1 MRLDSLSY
9 TIRYPVVLAHLG
21 ELALALAIVTAVPLA
36 VCLLL
41 GDLAVALRYV
51 AVVAILA
58 TSGAL
63 LVRLP
68 KPASLQSNE
77 GMVLVALTFVLAPVA
92 MVYPMM
98 ASGLRFEDALFEAV
112 SGVTTTGLTTIA
124 APQAMSRTFLFA
136 RAWMQWYGGLGIVAL
151 SLAFVVHPGLA
162 AKRLAVNEP
171 STDDLAGGTKAY
183 ARRVTIVYALLTV
196 GGIAVLWL
204 FGLAPFDAIVYSLA
218 AVSTGG
224 FSPHQDSLAG
234 IHSWPA
240 QAAVTLLCLSGAVA
254 FTLYYKL
261 HRDRPHAGVELVQ
274 LRGLLALWLIATLV
288 VGVALWRAEGM
299 SPAAVLRQAPLLA
312 LSAQTTAGF
321 STLDITGL
329 HDATKLALIP
339 EMVVGGSIGSTA
351 GGFKILR
358 LLVLLRLAQVVV
370 ARARSARHAV
380 IDVRLAGS
388 RVEEPEINGV
398 LLLIL
403 LYAAVILLSWVP
415 FVAWGY
421 RPLDALFEVASATG
435 TVGLSAGVTS
445 AGLPV
450 VLKGVLCADMLLGR
464 LEIVCWLVALHP
476 RTWFGKRLPVA

>member
-41 GDLAVALRYV
+41 EDFAVALRYV
-51 AVVAILA
+51 TVVAMLA
-58 TSGAL
+58 GSGVL
-63 LVRLP
+63 LIRLP

-98 ASGLRFEDALFEAV
+98 AAGLRFEDALFEAV

-124 APQAMSRTFLFA
+124 SPQAMSRAFLFA
-136 RAWMQWYGGLGIVAL
+136 RAWMQWYGGLGIVVL

-162 AKRLAVNEP
+162 AKRLAVNEQ

-183 ARRVTIVYALLTV
+183 ARRVTIVYALLTAA
-196 GGIAVLWL
+196 GIAGLWL
-204 FGLAPFDAIVYSLA
+204 LGLTPFDAIVYSLA

-224 FSPHQDSLAG
+224 FSPHQSSLAG
-234 IHSWPA
+234 IDSWWA
-240 QAAVTLLCLSGAVA
+240 QAAVTLLCLGGATA

-261 HRDRPHAGVELVQ
+261 RRDRQHAGVELVQ
-274 LRGLLALWLIATLV
+274 LRGLLALSGIATLL
-288 VGVALWRAEGM
+288 VGIALWRVEGM
-299 SPAAVLRQAPLLA
+299 EPAAVLRHAPLIA

-321 STLDITGL
+321 STLDVAQL
-329 HDATKLALIP
+329 HAATKLALIP
-339 EMVVGGSIGSTA
+339 EMAIGGSVGSTA

-388 RVEEPEINGV
+388 RVEEPELNGV

-403 LYAAVILLSWVP
+403 LYSAVILLSWVP
-415 FVAWGY
+415 FVALGY
-421 RPLDALFEVASATG
+421 QPLDALFEVVSATG

-445 AGLPV
+445 TTLPIA
-450 VLKGVLCADMLLGR
+450 LKGVLCADMLLGR

-476 RTWFGKRLPVA
+476 RTWFGRRLPFA